1 MCAVERFVIPYKAT
15 EDHPLT
21 EDQEIVNKAYS
32 QRRMPAEHIMA
43 LIKNHPPR
51 GLQGQLRADL
61 SGVQDDHAHD
71 RLYAPQLR
79 PGTDSHPG
87 IATAGHRFQASREAA
102 VGIGAWGTDSYQPWD
117 PQEPWDSDDDQ

>member
-1 MCAVERFVIPYKAT
+1 MIPYKAT

-43 LIKNHPPR
+43 LIKNHGILHGDFR
-51 GLQGQLRADL
+51 GSFALIQAAFKMIVHTTAYMLRN
-61 SGVQDDHAHD
+61 SD
-71 RLYAPQLR
+71 RGAQIR
-79 PGTDSHPG
+79 
-87 IATAGHRFQASREAA
+87 IQALREAA
-102 VGIGAWGTDSYQPWD
+102 VGIDAWGTDSYQPWD